1 MSSLHEAAQADY
13 VGVIRPRLSKLDR
26 ARAIAKAFAQL
37 GKPYDFEFDFLTQST
52 LVCSEVVYLAYL
64 PEKGQQAGLQLP
76 LEEVMGGFALPPT
89 NMIKLFDTQFGTPA
103 QQFDFVAFLDGRE
116 STGTAV
122 VATEA
127 DLRASWKRP
136 KWDLAQQ

>member
-1 MSSLHEAAQADY
+1 
-13 VGVIRPRLSKLDR
+13 
-26 ARAIAKAFAQL
+26 
-37 GKPYDFEFDFLTQST
+37 
-52 LVCSEVVYLAYL
+52 
-64 PEKGQQAGLQLP
+64 
-76 LEEVMGGFALPPT
+76 MGGFALPPT